1 MDVVGWIKST
11 HKKKKTH
18 TQTLNP
24 NKIYISFG
32 FSLLS
37 SPSRV
42 LVTRVLFGPSARER
56 KRKRKGALYDD
67 DVNDDEYVLRDDD
80 DDAKNRPAIYAPRA
94 DDASSQ
100 SAPEVYSGGDGGGA
114 FR

>member
-1 MDVVGWIKST
+1 M
-11 HKKKKTH
+11 
-18 TQTLNP
+18 
-24 NKIYISFG
+24 
-32 FSLLS
+32 FSS
-37 SPSRV
+37 SRA
-42 LVTRVLFGPSARER
+42 LFFGPSARER

-67 DVNDDEYVLRDDD
+67 DDVLRDDD

-94 DDASSQ
+94 DDASQ

>member
-1 MDVVGWIKST
+1 M
-11 HKKKKTH
+11 
-18 TQTLNP
+18 
-24 NKIYISFG
+24 
-32 FSLLS
+32 FSS
-37 SPSRV
+37 SRA
-42 LVTRVLFGPSARER
+42 LFFGPTSARER

-94 DDASSQ
+94 DDASQ

>member
-1 MDVVGWIKST
+1 M
-11 HKKKKTH
+11 
-18 TQTLNP
+18 
-24 NKIYISFG
+24 
-32 FSLLS
+32 FSS
-37 SPSRV
+37 SRA
-42 LVTRVLFGPSARER
+42 LFFGPTSARER

-67 DVNDDEYVLRDDD
+67 DDVLCDDD